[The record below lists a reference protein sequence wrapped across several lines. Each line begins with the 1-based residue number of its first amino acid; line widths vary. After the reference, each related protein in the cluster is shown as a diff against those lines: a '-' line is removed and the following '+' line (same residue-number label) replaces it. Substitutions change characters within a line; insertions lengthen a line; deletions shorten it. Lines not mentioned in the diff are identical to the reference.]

1 MLVLTPLQFALRTTD
16 PGRPSG
22 LQSWFITW
30 CSVLNHPRPPSVGSP
45 AEPVGHVT
53 PPTEARDQP
62 SSDRFVLV
70 VDEIDVQRLV
80 EAGFGPQHFR
90 VTVSAN
96 PEQTLSMARDQ
107 RPDLIVVRVDNG
119 GIDGIAVAQ
128 QLKRD
133 AATASIP
140 VLAIMGQS
148 CPALHHGAECAGFDA
163 LLLKP
168 VTATTLAQIGGL
180 LIDRAVLLRQRSAK
194 LRKSDSSPRSIPAA
208 QPLPMA
214 AGSSP
219 GLDAP
224 RCRSCGSN
232 ADSQL
237 VRATASSLHYRCG
250 SCEGRWRN
258 TRRSAMPQD
267 HEAQV
272 AC

>member
-1 MLVLTPLQFALRTTD
+1 LSPA
-16 PGRPSG
+16 
-22 LQSWFITW
+22 
-30 CSVLNHPRPPSVGSP
+30 PPSLVFS
-45 AEPVGHVT
+45 AAIVRHVT

-62 SSDRFVLV
+62 TSDRFVLV

-80 EAGFGPQHFR
+80 EVGFGPQHFR

-96 PEQTLSMARDQ
+96 PEQTLAMARDQ
-107 RPDLIVVRVDNG
+107 RPDLIVVRS
-119 GIDGIAVAQ
+119 GIDGIAVAE
-128 QLKRD
+128 QLKGY

-140 VLAIMGQS
+140 VLAMMGQS
-148 CPALHHGAECAGFDA
+148 CPDLHRRAECAGFDA

-194 LRKSDSSPRSIPAA
+194 LRDLAGQSSARSIPAV
-208 QPLPMA
+208 QPPQIA
-214 AGSSP
+214 AEPSP

-237 VRATASSLHYRCG
+237 VRATASSLRYRCG
-250 SCEGRWRN
+250 SCQGRWRN